1 MCVKIK
7 IFMKKLFLLVPC
19 VLLLAKLPAMAQAK
33 TPSHSFTLNGRIGH
47 FNAPA
52 IIYFDHMEGDVSH
65 SDSAVLVD
73 GKFSFSGKV
82 DGPAAVRM
90 AFAPKGDGKE
100 KAIYTGDAIYFYIG
114 AEKIGLSSKDSLA
127 TAVITGSPVNDAY
140 DAFNRYIGGSIMA
153 ITRQANAEFNSGT
166 EAQRKD
172 TAFFH
177 AVDGRFRQRVQARA
191 DHELEFARTHPHDYF
206 SVIALG
212 ELTRDAASAVRIK
225 PVLSSLDEGL
235 RQMPA
240 GKKLEEKLGAL
251 TAVVPGS
258 MAPDFVQQDTSGRP
272 VLLSQLR
279 GKYVLVDFWAS
290 WCSPCRAENPNLK
303 LQYQLYK
310 DKNFEVISISL
321 DDNKKK
327 WEDAIIKDGL
337 PWLQVS
343 DLKGWNNEA
352 GKLYGVS
359 GVPASFL
366 VDPQGK
372 IVATELRGQGLNK
385 KLAEIFG
392 GVSSSVV
399 PMKVLYVGYSP
410 EKPMPEKL
418 VYYMTTDSLYSNIY
432 RTRMYDWLGFLGK
445 NFMAVTAVD
454 VRDYS
459 PRMSDS
465 VDVTIIDAGPVSLP
479 ADFDRP
485 VILMHAMAPN
495 VGLPIGLKFD
505 WYCQCLEA
513 DALHIKTAHPIFHE
527 PNAVKLTL
535 VERATPGSFFNGWQG
550 QHTPATMPMWR
561 VNTRGY
567 ATGEPYLIGMVS
579 HGEGFEDSPDA
590 EAISGGVCL
599 KNAEAVALG
608 RQGNYFMWGFSGSPE
623 YMTDEA
629 CKVFVN
635 AVCYIRKFDHQ
646 RPLMKKVQIETR
658 EGIDEKIYRI
668 DEAVYQK
675 AIASRKEG
683 NARLRRMQD
692 SLRARKAAGQDIG
705 RSNEMFLKMPMTDA
719 VESLE
724 DYIKGFAGQQLF
736 ARYGTNTAKYHKYYR
751 DNYEYY
757 YPSDAYSLQL
767 DADAQRLGISN
778 RKVDIL
784 EKCIALLEKGKDTA
798 MAMRVLRRYTME
810 RFATAP
816 EWRGWLTQN
825 KEKLFYT
832 ESGGF
837 KFIVNTGAATDGAAS
852 AATSA
857 DPVAVS
863 AKLENGRLVVDADI
877 LKGWHI
883 YAYVSKDNPFIQT
896 EMLLDLPEG
905 AVSDQQWQSSA
916 GLPLEGTEGVFVYEG
931 KVRFSVAVDCAKVKP
946 GATLRCGIYYQVC
959 DNTKCFPPKKKM
971 VDIRI

>member
-1 MCVKIK
+1 M
-7 IFMKKLFLLVPC
+7 
-19 VLLLAKLPAMAQAK
+19 LLLAKLPAMAQAS
-33 TPSHSFTLNGRIGH
+33 SHSFTLNGRIGH

-65 SDSAVLVD
+65 SDSAVLVE
-73 GKFSFSGKV
+73 GKFSFGGTV

-90 AFAPKGDGKE
+90 AFASKGDGKE

-114 AEKIGLSSKDSLA
+114 AEKITLSSKDSLA

-140 DAFNRYIGGSIMA
+140 EAFNTFIGGSIMA
-153 ITRQANAEFNSGT
+153 ITKQANADFNSGT

-177 AVDGRFRQRVQARA
+177 AVDLRFRQRVQARA
-191 DHELEFARTHPHDYF
+191 DRELEFARTHPHDYF

-212 ELTRDAASAVRIK
+212 ELTRDAASAVKIR
-225 PVLSSLDEGL
+225 PVLETLDEEL
-235 RQMPA
+235 RKTPA
-240 GKKLEEKLGAL
+240 GKKLEEKIGAL

-258 MAPDFVQQDTSGRP
+258 MAPDFVQQDTSGKP
-272 VLLSQLR
+272 VRLSQLR

-303 LQYQLYK
+303 TQYLRYK
-310 DKNFEVISISL
+310 DKNFEVISVSL

-359 GVPASFL
+359 GVPATFL

-372 IVATELRGQGLNK
+372 IVATDIRGEVLNK

-392 GVSSSVV
+392 GTSSSVI

-410 EKPMPEKL
+410 NYPMPDKL
-418 VYYMTTDSLYSNIY
+418 VYYMTTDSFYKRIY
-432 RTRMYDWLGFLGK
+432 ETRMDDWMRFLGK
-445 NFMAVTAVD
+445 NFMAVTGVD
-454 VRDYS
+454 VRNYNVG
-459 PRMSDS
+459 MSDRA
-465 VDVTIIDAGPVSLP
+465 DVTIIDAGPISLP

-505 WYCQCLEA
+505 WYCQCLES
-513 DALHIKTAHPIFHE
+513 DALHIKTGHPIFHE
-527 PNAVKLTL
+527 PNDVKLTL
-535 VERATPGSFFNGWQG
+535 VERPTPGSFFNGWQG

-561 VNTRGY
+561 VNTPGN
-567 ATGEPYLIGMVS
+567 TIGEVPYLIGMVS

-608 RQGNYFMWGFSGSPE
+608 RQGNYFMWGFSGSPD
-623 YMTDEA
+623 YMTNEA
-629 CKVFVN
+629 QKVFVN
-635 AVCYIRKFDHQ
+635 TICYIKKFDHQ

-675 AIASRKEG
+675 AIASRREG
-683 NARLRRMQD
+683 NARLKKMQD

-705 RSNEMFLKMPMTDA
+705 RNNEMFLKMPMTDA
-719 VESLE
+719 VESFE
-724 DYIKGFAGQQLF
+724 DYVKGFAGQELF
-736 ARYGTNTAKYHKYYR
+736 AKFGTNTAKYHEYYR

-757 YPSDAYSLQL
+757 YPLDAYSLQL
-767 DADAQRLGISN
+767 DEDAQRLGISN
-778 RKVDIL
+778 RKVEIL
-784 EKCIALLEKGKDTA
+784 EKCIGLLEKGKDTA

-810 RFATAP
+810 RFATAA
-816 EWRGWLTQN
+816 EWRDWLTQN
-825 KEKLFYT
+825 RDRLFYT
-832 ESGGF
+832 EAGGF
-837 KFIVNTGAATDGAAS
+837 KFIVNARVAAGAAAAS
-852 AATSA
+852 EATST

-905 AVSDQQWQSSA
+905 AVSDQQWQSTA

-946 GATLRCGIYYQVC
+946 GSTLKCGIYYQAC
-959 DNTKCFPPKKKM
+959 DKTKCFPPKKK
-971 VDIRI
+971 VIDVKI